1 MDNHIHH
8 HVHYEGG
15 GTLADVLT
23 ALQRIEQKLGDH
35 AGEPAMQQRIDDL
48 TSELKQRN
56 DELAA
61 VTADAQPKE

>member
-23 ALQRIEQKLGDH
+23 ALQRIEQKLGDLADIEGQQKKVDDFAKQLQEQH
-35 AGEPAMQQRIDDL
+35 ADTSAFVDDN
-48 TSELKQRN
+48 K
-56 DELAA
+56 
-61 VTADAQPKE
+61 PKE